1 MCCAV
6 TAYTTTSC
14 LQVIG
19 MHKNISRSSFVKA
32 VEIFLAHAVFIVVIL
47 LGIFIYSSARCI
59 TNADGRM
66 TRELNYISRQ
76 CVLYN
81 ERADASQTESLI
93 SLADKTQ
100 EFRRTFADL
109 NAAADDSILAYLDAQ
124 RMTGFVFTDN
134 STGITRICGYDGDDL
149 SKWSEIIEKVAA
161 SGVSENTIKVYTERV
176 SFENYIYDYVAI
188 GRTDTDGVIIG
199 YSRQETTS
207 VSDTERLLRGLLT
220 EYNFESTGKLCIIR
234 DNIIVAS
241 NATDLNGIP
250 ADNSQLMTQA
260 RSISDCSEPHK
271 ISTSDDTYY
280 VMRDKCRDYYLYAF
294 IPKSRVFTERKVVM
308 SFAAVLISIIGA
320 ITIFAYYR
328 NSINRRTEQM
338 RSLEAHQQELDRLAN
353 DAIRANEAKSDF
365 LRRIS
370 HDIRTPINGMRG
382 MLDIAEH
389 SDDDPQ
395 KRHECYV
402 KMREA
407 SGYLLDLISDV
418 LDLSKLE
425 QGQQLWRNESFD
437 IARTFDEMYDIV
449 NHLAKENG
457 LTLTVDR
464 SEITHA
470 ALIGSSLALKRIFQ
484 NIVVNAMKY
493 SRDGGYVKA
502 SLRETGCS
510 DGKASFEFICEDN
523 GIGMSEEFQKRMFEP
538 FEQEDSSCK
547 ASYNGSGLGLSIV
560 KRLVDQLE
568 GEITVNSKQ
577 GVGTTVCISF
587 KLPVDTAE
595 HISDTHDEASPDT
608 DISPNTPLS
617 GLKILLTEDNKLNME
632 ITEFVLENA
641 GATVIKAWNGRQAVD
656 AFKESEPYSINVILM
671 DMMMPVM
678 DGISAT
684 KEIRALNRPD
694 AAEIPIIAI
703 TANAY
708 SDDVDLVK
716 SSGMNEHLSKPIDAQ
731 ALIKAVLHYCKPS
744 PLGRESELDK
754 K

>member
-1 MCCAV
+1 
-6 TAYTTTSC
+6 
-14 LQVIG
+14 

-32 VEIFLAHAVFIVVIL
+32 VEIFLAHAVFITVIL

-59 TNADGRM
+59 KQTDSRM

-100 EFRRTFADL
+100 EFRRVFADL

-161 SGVSENTIKVYTERV
+161 SGVSENTIKAYTERV

-220 EYNFESTGKLCIIR
+220 EYNFESTGKLCIVR

-241 NATDLNGIP
+241 NVTDLNGIP

-320 ITIFAYYR
+320 ISVFAYYR
-328 NSINRRTEQM
+328 ITGSRRAEHM
-338 RSLEAHQQELDRLAN
+338 RSLEVHQQELDRLAN

-449 NHLAKENG
+449 NHLAEENG

-560 KRLVDQLE
+560 KCLVDQLE

-587 KLPVDTAE
+587 SLPVDTAE
-595 HISDTHDEASPDT
+595 HISDTYDDASPDT
-608 DISPNTPLS
+608 DISPNAPLS

-641 GATVIKAWNGRQAVD
+641 GATVIKAWNGRLAVD
-656 AFKESEPYSINVILM
+656 AFKASEPYSINVILM

-684 KEIRALNRPD
+684 KEIRALSRPD

-716 SSGMNEHLSKPIDAQ
+716 SSGMNEHLSKPVDAQ
-731 ALIKAVLHYCKPS
+731 ALIKAVLHYYKPS
-744 PLGRESELDK
+744 LSGEKVSWTRSEHS
-754 K
+754 

>member
-1 MCCAV
+1 
-6 TAYTTTSC
+6 
-14 LQVIG
+14 

-100 EFRRTFADL
+100 EFRRVFADL

-161 SGVSENTIKVYTERV
+161 SGVSENTIKAYTERV

-220 EYNFESTGKLCIIR
+220 EYNFESTGKLCIVR

-241 NATDLNGIP
+241 NVTDLNGIP

-560 KRLVDQLE
+560 KCLVDQLE

-587 KLPVDTAE
+587 SLPVDTAE
-595 HISDTHDEASPDT
+595 HISDTHDEASPDS

-656 AFKESEPYSINVILM
+656 AFKASEPYSINVILM

-694 AAEIPIIAI
+694 ASEIPIIAI

-744 PLGRESELDK
+744 PPRERK
-754 K
+754 

>member
-1 MCCAV
+1 
-6 TAYTTTSC
+6 
-14 LQVIG
+14 

-220 EYNFESTGKLCIIR
+220 EYNFESTGKLCIVR

-241 NATDLNGIP
+241 NVTDLNGIP

>member
-1 MCCAV
+1 
-6 TAYTTTSC
+6 
-14 LQVIG
+14 